1 MADYPTS
8 CTDKSAGIQA
18 PNKQVRKILALI
30 AASRPDALVNWGSC
44 GENASSRQL
53 EKREKK
59 ALRIFKL
66 HGELR
71 ITLRLI
77 SHRTTY
83 RTYRGVLSFAYWTC
97 VYKH

>member
-59 ALRIFKL
+59 AGDLSEN
-66 HGELR
+66 GER
-71 ITLRLI
+71 
-77 SHRTTY
+77 
-83 RTYRGVLSFAYWTC
+83 VQ
-97 VYKH
+97 VKKD